1 MAALLLLDLFWYTK
15 GVIVVN
21 LEYVKKRRRKK
32 IAAAVSGISA
42 IVVVTFVLLS
52 FLGQNLGSF
61 TINLKGTGVSL
72 SLSEKSSME
81 NQTSYLQIGSVPPMD
96 TFTYGMLDGS
106 ADIDNEETDYL
117 MGAQYNVKGEVVDL
131 NYLKYTFFLSNV
143 GPTVAMFDFSLK
155 FLDNQD
161 GGNVDNTDVKDIL
174 RIGLYSNT
182 EKMNIML
189 LIMLEKERILIL
201 LMARKLSMNM

>member
-1 MAALLLLDLFWYTK
+1 
-15 GVIVVN
+15 
-21 LEYVKKRRRKK
+21 
-32 IAAAVSGISA
+32 
-42 IVVVTFVLLS
+42 
-52 FLGQNLGSF
+52 
-61 TINLKGTGVSL
+61 
-72 SLSEKSSME
+72 ME

-131 NYLKYTFFLSNV
+131 NYLKYTFFLSND
-143 GPTVAMFDFSLK
+143 GPTIAMFDFSLK

>member
-1 MAALLLLDLFWYTK
+1 
-15 GVIVVN
+15 
-21 LEYVKKRRRKK
+21 
-32 IAAAVSGISA
+32 
-42 IVVVTFVLLS
+42 
-52 FLGQNLGSF
+52 
-61 TINLKGTGVSL
+61 
-72 SLSEKSSME
+72 ME

-96 TFTYGMLDGS
+96 TFTYGMLDDS

-143 GPTVAMFDFSLK
+143 GPTIAMFDFRLK

-182 EKMNIML
+182 EKDEHNVTYYASKGKNINIVDGKETFNEYVSDTNRSL
-189 LIMLEKERILIL
+189 CTNFADDETVLSFRVKNFAPNSQIRYTVLFWLEGSDPDCTGVPKDESKVRLGIEIN
-201 LMARKLSMNM
+201 AYENQE

>member
-1 MAALLLLDLFWYTK
+1 
-15 GVIVVN
+15 
-21 LEYVKKRRRKK
+21 
-32 IAAAVSGISA
+32 
-42 IVVVTFVLLS
+42 
-52 FLGQNLGSF
+52 
-61 TINLKGTGVSL
+61 
-72 SLSEKSSME
+72 
-81 NQTSYLQIGSVPPMD
+81 MD

-117 MGAQYNVKGEVVDL
+117 MGAQYNVKDEVVDL

-143 GPTVAMFDFSLK
+143 GPTIAMFDFSLK

-182 EKMNIML
+182 EKDEHNVTYYAR
-189 LIMLEKERILIL
+189 KGKLIL

>member
-1 MAALLLLDLFWYTK
+1 
-15 GVIVVN
+15 
-21 LEYVKKRRRKK
+21 
-32 IAAAVSGISA
+32 
-42 IVVVTFVLLS
+42 
-52 FLGQNLGSF
+52 
-61 TINLKGTGVSL
+61 
-72 SLSEKSSME
+72 
-81 NQTSYLQIGSVPPMD
+81 
-96 TFTYGMLDGS
+96 
-106 ADIDNEETDYL
+106 
-117 MGAQYNVKGEVVDL
+117 
-131 NYLKYTFFLSNV
+131 
-143 GPTVAMFDFSLK
+143 MFDFSLK